1 MAKTKQYI
9 NMSKRATVV
18 LVAPTSKSQ
27 KVARAVVR
35 MEFSPHVTIETDPES
50 YLVAFKKSSNIRTG
64 NTKSTTF
71 GRNLKTA
78 R

>member
-27 KVARAVVR
+27 KVARAIVR
-35 MEFSPHVTIETDPES
+35 MEFSPQVSIETNPES
-50 YLVAFKKSSNIRTG
+50 YLVAFKKNSPLRTG
-64 NTKSTTF
+64 NTKSMGF